1 MSSSNENDKE
11 KVIKAL
17 EDDRYKWRT
26 IKGIATAARISP
38 AKVEA
43 VLQAQQDKIV
53 RSSING
59 ANGEALYATR
69 RHFKKKSSFGERVM
83 AAMRNRMA

>member
-1 MSSSNENDKE
+1 MFSSNENATE
-11 KVIKAL
+11 EVIKAL
-17 EDDRYKWRT
+17 EDDRFKWRT

-38 AKVEA
+38 TKVEA
-43 VLQAQQDKIV
+43 VLQEQQDKIV

-69 RHFKKKSSFGERVM
+69 RHFKKKSSFGEKIM
-83 AAMRNRMA
+83 AAMRNRIA